1 MKSLSAP
8 NAAIAAL
15 LAHRHRLSDRNS
27 LVPSLHRKATQPRRL
42 TLPETIRSANL
53 HTSRPRLQ
61 TAIPACTSSLTSHH
75 TLPTSLV
82 NINSN
87 KSCHVRPHPHKT
99 HSKTSSK
106 TTSNLAP
113 TNTQPATRKNY
124 YSTRALHGMI
134 RPRWS
139 TDVCTKRGTGVATK
153 NTWTA

>member
-8 NAAIAAL
+8 SAAIAAL
-15 LAHRHRLSDRNS
+15 LVHRHQLWDRNS
-27 LVPSLHRKATQPRRL
+27 LVPSLHRKATQPPRL

-53 HTSRPRLQ
+53 HTSKPQLQ

-75 TLPTSLV
+75 TLPASLV

-87 KSCHVRPHPHKT
+87 NFYHVRPHPHKT
-99 HSKTSSK
+99 HLKTSSK
-106 TTSNLAP
+106 ITSKLAP
-113 TNTQPATRKNY
+113 TNTQPATRKNS

-139 TDVCTKRGTGVATK
+139 TGVCTKRGTGVATK